1 MKKSDVLKQERAS
14 KMAELD
20 SLIKT
25 RKAENRDFTEEEVKR
40 FDTLEAE
47 VTALDEKIV
56 REEKIENAEKRAAEM
71 AAASG
76 QAAVPGAGEEAE
88 KQKVKKRAS
97 ITDAIKRSMNGRQL
111 EGAEKEMHEI
121 GVQEAREAEVR
132 LAENTAFAIPMSF
145 LRATAQTV
153 SEDSGSYGSALV
165 VDQTPRVQ
173 MGFSPASILDSLGVT
188 RMRNL
193 SGGDIPLPV
202 VNDYS
207 FSWLAE
213 TGTITQQKNTISGP
227 TLSPNRLGA
236 AVEISNRLL
245 VQSSADVEAL
255 VRAKIVQGYENAVN
269 VAAIN
274 GSGSSNQPEGV
285 LNNASIGSG
294 SSTNADVPTKAL
306 VAELVKLVME
316 ADSTMDSLAFLG
328 SPATKYLLE
337 TTLLDSG
344 SGKYLMEKMNELL
357 GYRFFASTH
366 VPQLSS
372 NEVLIF
378 GNWSE
383 LFVGEWGPLSVVND
397 PYGAAL
403 SNSVRLILN
412 GHADVAIAQPGAF
425 AANTYFNA
433 TDASS

>member
-1 MKKSDVLKQERAS
+1 MKKSDQLKQERAS
-14 KMAELD
+14 KMGELD
-20 SLIKT
+20 TLIQT
-25 RKAENRDFTEEEVKR
+25 RNAEKRDFTEEEVTR
-40 FDTLEAE
+40 FDTLETE
-47 VTALDEKIV
+47 INELDTKIE
-56 REEKIENAEKRAAEM
+56 REEKVEAAEKRAATM

-76 QAAVPGAGEEAE
+76 QNNVPGEEKE
-88 KQKVKKRAS
+88 ERKLKKRAS
-97 ITDAIKRSMNGRQL
+97 ITEAIRRSVNGKSL

-121 GVQEAREAEVR
+121 GLEEARNAKVE
-132 LAENTAFAIPMSF
+132 LAENTQVAIPMSF

-153 SEDSGSYGSALV
+153 SEDSGSYGGALV
-165 VDQTPRVQ
+165 VDQAPRVQ
-173 MGFSPASILDSLGVT
+173 MGFSPKGILEELGVT
-188 RMRNL
+188 RLTGL

-202 VNDYS
+202 VNDYT
-207 FSWLAE
+207 FAWLAE
-213 TGTITQQKNTISGP
+213 TGTITQQKNTIAGP

-236 AVEISNRLL
+236 AVEISNKLL
-245 VQSSADVEAL
+245 VQSTASVESM
-255 VRAKIVQGYENAVN
+255 VRAKIAQGYENTVN

-285 LNNASIGSG
+285 LNNGSIGAG
-294 SSTNADVPTKAL
+294 SSVDADVPTKAL
-306 VAELVKLVME
+306 VAELVKLVLE
-316 ADSTMDSLAFLG
+316 ADSSMDRLAFLG

-337 TTLLDSG
+337 TTLLDAG

-357 GYRFFASTH
+357 GYKFLASTH

-383 LFVGEWGPLSVVND
+383 LFVGEWGPLSIVSD

-433 TDASS
+433 TDA